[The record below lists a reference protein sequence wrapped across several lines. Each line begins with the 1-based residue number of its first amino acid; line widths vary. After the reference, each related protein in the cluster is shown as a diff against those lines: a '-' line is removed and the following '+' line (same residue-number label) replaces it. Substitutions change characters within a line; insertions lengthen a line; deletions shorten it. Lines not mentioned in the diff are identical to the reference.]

1 MRNIIFAMLAI
12 AVLGCAGKQ
21 MEQTPVTLEFRVGE
35 SSPSE
40 GFTEMVVWGT
50 DQTVYL
56 SEQVALT
63 HRDVESASASEG
75 TSGPQIEVLFTE
87 AGAQKLA
94 EVTRKGLMKPLGIVI
109 DGRLVSAPVVK
120 AEISGGRA
128 VITGSFSEE
137 EAKHLA
143 AGITAGTR

>member
-1 MRNIIFAMLAI
+1 MRNIVFTLLVIT
-12 AVLGCAGKQ
+12 VLGCAGKQ
-21 MEQTPVTLEFRVGE
+21 MEQTPVTLEFRAGE
-35 SSPSE
+35 SSPRES
-40 GFTEMVVWGT
+40 FTEMVVWGT

-63 HRDVESASASEG
+63 HQDVESASASQG
-75 TSGPQIEVLFTE
+75 TSGPQIEVVFTK

-120 AEISGGRA
+120 AEILGGRA
-128 VITGSFSEE
+128 MITGSFSAE
-137 EAKHLA
+137 EAKRLA
-143 AGITAGTR
+143 TGIAAGTR